1 MSGRVA
7 DASLP
12 KMQLGQH
19 AVLPLPRGS
28 YVVTRSRPYLDAADA
43 YADASLPFDEIREIG
58 EEAVDFGFGE
68 EHGEEFVDGGDA
80 LGEFV
85 GAEGVG
91 V

>member
-1 MSGRVA
+1 M
-7 DASLP
+7 
-12 KMQLGQH
+12 
-19 AVLPLPRGS
+19 LPLF
-28 YVVTRSRPYLDAADA
+28 L
-43 YADASLPFDEIREIG
+43 YAKIREIG